1 MCGRFELALVSLR
14 LDVSNCQCVML
25 PTRQKQSLP
34 NRLRFEMHRV
44 HYLAIHRGRKVA
56 HSSSIVLRPPN
67 RRPTTPSAPT
77 HFLRLAREKDKKF
90 VESSCNVVNMLV
102 FVPGKLTALL
112 SRRSRRPRMMYWL

>member
-56 HSSSIVLRPPN
+56 HSSSIVLRPPIVAPQP
-67 RRPTTPSAPT
+67 RPRQRIFYGCPERKTRN
-77 HFLRLAREKDKKF
+77 LW
-90 VESSCNVVNMLV
+90 
-102 FVPGKLTALL
+102 
-112 SRRSRRPRMMYWL
+112 SRRVMLLTCLFLFQVS